1 MSGRGSSLSWHWF
14 SFSFTASPSRALSQK
29 SFTGKIYHQQK
40 GKNKM
45 AYLNRTEIIGN
56 TGKPATVVTLPS
68 GGQKV
73 LFSVAVSK
81 KYRDKNGEQK
91 EITNWFNVV
100 CFGKLAENIA
110 KLNIGKGIPLF
121 VSGEMNFRNY
131 VDQNGQQKNIDEL
144 QADAVQILTPRTNS
158 APDYNYSNPTK
169 EEKTAGAMPQA
180 NEDELPF

>member
-1 MSGRGSSLSWHWF
+1 
-14 SFSFTASPSRALSQK
+14 
-29 SFTGKIYHQQK
+29 
-40 GKNKM
+40 M

-68 GGQKV
+68 GGQKA

-81 KYRDKNGEQK
+81 KYRDKNGELK
-91 EITNWFNVV
+91 EVTNWFNAV
-100 CFGKLAENIA
+100 CFGKLAENVA
-110 KLNIGKGIPLF
+110 KLNIGKGISLF

-131 VDQNGQQKNIDEL
+131 VDNDGLQKSIAEL

-158 APDYNYSNPTK
+158 ATTAYNYSNPPK

-180 NEDELPF
+180 DEDELPF

>member
-1 MSGRGSSLSWHWF
+1 
-14 SFSFTASPSRALSQK
+14 
-29 SFTGKIYHQQK
+29 
-40 GKNKM
+40 M

-100 CFGKLAENIA
+100 CFGKLADTIA
-110 KLNIGKGIPLF
+110 NLNIGKGVSVF

-131 VDQNGQQKNIDEL
+131 IDQDGQQKNIAEL

-158 APDYNYSNPTK
+158 APAYNYSNPPK
-169 EEKTAGAMPQA
+169 QESSAGAMPQA
-180 NEDELPF
+180 DEDDLLF

>member
-1 MSGRGSSLSWHWF
+1 
-14 SFSFTASPSRALSQK
+14 
-29 SFTGKIYHQQK
+29 
-40 GKNKM
+40 M

-68 GGQKV
+68 GGQKA

-81 KYRDKNGEQK
+81 KYRDKNGELK

-100 CFGKLAENIA
+100 CFGKLAENVA
-110 KLNIGKGIPLF
+110 KLNIGKGISLF

-131 VDQNGQQKNIDEL
+131 VDQDGQQKNIAEL

-158 APDYNYSNPTK
+158 AAPAYNYGNPPK
-169 EEKTAGAMPQA
+169 QEKTAGTMPQA